1 MMNSIKRLMMVLLIL
16 GAPFFIACNGDDN
29 EDEYT
34 DPETEVMDDASD
46 MTIEEG
52 EADKIL
58 IEVAVFENVDPNAK
72 AGINKLIPSYLD
84 LKDALVATDA
94 NMAQQKAMGLKQA
107 TQSLAVEATKYP
119 EAQMKF
125 LIGELHGI
133 QTKTTEMATGADI
146 EAQRRAFYAVSE
158 NMYKI
163 LKAFD
168 AANQDLFVQFCPMAF
183 EEGAWWISDN
193 KEIRNPYYGDKML
206 KCGRVEEKIAAK

>member
-1 MMNSIKRLMMVLLIL
+1 MLLIL
-16 GAPFFIACNGDDN
+16 GAPLFIACNGDDN
-29 EDEYT
+29 EDGAT
-34 DPETEVMDDASD
+34 DTDIEVTDDDGSD
-46 MTIEEG
+46 MTMEQG
-52 EADKIL
+52 EPGKIVM
-58 IEVAVFENVDPNAK
+58 EVAVFENVDANVK
-72 AGINKLIPSYLD
+72 SSIDNLIPPYLE

-94 NMAQQKAMGLKQA
+94 KMAQQKAMGLKQA

-119 EAQMKF
+119 EGQMKF
-125 LIGELHGI
+125 LMEQLHGI

-168 AANQDLFVQFCPMAF
+168 AANKDLFVQFCPMAF